1 MGNSQNVGA
10 ENTLSCCHV
19 FYILNCL
26 QQNDLV
32 CVSRF
37 CDLCS
42 RMDKGFPTLD
52 QNAETPEGVKDK
64 KLNIF
69 FPKSSY
75 IMFNIKDKLF
85 ICCSTIHIP

>member
-1 MGNSQNVGA
+1 MSELKILHLVVM
-10 ENTLSCCHV
+10 CFM

-32 CVSRF
+32 CGSRF

-42 RMDKGFPTLD
+42 RMDKDFPTLE

-69 FPKSSY
+69 LPKSSY
-75 IMFNIKDKLF
+75 IMFNIKDILF
-85 ICCSTIHIP
+85 ICCLTIHIP

>member
-1 MGNSQNVGA
+1 MSELKILYLVVMCFIFSIAFSKMIWYVVG
-10 ENTLSCCHV
+10 
-19 FYILNCL
+19 
-26 QQNDLV
+26 
-32 CVSRF
+32 SRF
-37 CDLCS
+37 CDLFS

-85 ICCSTIHIP
+85 L

>member
-1 MGNSQNVGA
+1 MSELKILYLVVM
-10 ENTLSCCHV
+10 CFM

-32 CVSRF
+32 CGSRF

-42 RMDKGFPTLD
+42 RMDKDFPTLE

-69 FPKSSY
+69 LPKSSY
-75 IMFNIKDKLF
+75 IMFNIKDILF
-85 ICCSTIHIP
+85 ICCLTIHIP